1 MRGTRPA
8 FSVGEIVRAT
18 VGSLEVGK
26 TDTQAFGVSTDSRTV
41 EAGNLFVALRGDR
54 FDGHDFLAKAAEK
67 KAAGFVVKAGTRLA
81 GAACGGEDLF
91 VVAVAD
97 TLRALGDLARHW
109 RDHFKLPVI
118 AVTGSSG
125 KTTTKDMIG
134 AVLSRGRKSLV
145 SPGNWNNLVGVP
157 KALFGIR
164 EDHEAAVIEMGTNRM
179 GEIGRLAEIA
189 RPTVGVITTIG
200 RAHLEGFGTLD
211 RVAEEKGSLFRG
223 MDPAGTIVVNEDD
236 ARILKA
242 AAPWGGKRITFG
254 VHGQADVGAEDMV
267 IDSTGGTRFT
277 LRVGSFRGSLFL
289 PFFGRSNV
297 GNALAAAAACRAA
310 GLDPR
315 EILEGLGEARPV
327 PGRLTVSGLA
337 GGAFLVDDTYNANP
351 DSLRAALAALEDV
364 RGGGRLYLL
373 LGDMLELGEEAGTLH
388 REAGREIGKLGVESL
403 LLAGT
408 LAEWTAAGA
417 EEAGTGREKVVFVTE
432 PAEAV
437 SFFRG
442 RLRKGDWILVKGS
455 RGMRMESFC
464 EALRSAFG
472 RPREEERERV
482 GEQA

>member
-18 VGSLEVGK
+18 GGSLEVGK
-26 TDTQAFGVSTDSRTV
+26 TDARAFGVSTDSRTV

-109 RDHFKLPVI
+109 RDHFELPVI

-277 LRVGSFRGSLFL
+277 LRVGS
-289 PFFGRSNV
+289 
-297 GNALAAAAACRAA
+297 
-310 GLDPR
+310 
-315 EILEGLGEARPV
+315 
-327 PGRLTVSGLA
+327 
-337 GGAFLVDDTYNANP
+337 
-351 DSLRAALAALEDV
+351 
-364 RGGGRLYLL
+364 
-373 LGDMLELGEEAGTLH
+373 
-388 REAGREIGKLGVESL
+388 
-403 LLAGT
+403 
-408 LAEWTAAGA
+408 
-417 EEAGTGREKVVFVTE
+417 
-432 PAEAV
+432 
-437 SFFRG
+437 
-442 RLRKGDWILVKGS
+442 
-455 RGMRMESFC
+455 
-464 EALRSAFG
+464 
-472 RPREEERERV
+472 
-482 GEQA
+482 